1 MGPEPRAAGRS
12 LRSDGAALNRAA
24 ALLVMA
30 GALAVSDPPLARG
43 EAPPPPVTTPILSPD
58 SRVELRPL
66 LRNAT
71 PIQLFAAAE
80 EAWSTGD
87 AEGLAALVDTTSVRI
102 GLKPGSTPT
111 AAMTRSAA
119 VFLFQD
125 QLRLV
130 TTQSFQ
136 ILRVNAGPAAST
148 AVARWWGD
156 WGGGQGVRRLTVTLT
171 AAPVAGRWC
180 LREVRVKG

>member
-1 MGPEPRAAGRS
+1 VT
-12 LRSDGAALNRAA
+12 RAA
-24 ALLVMA
+24 ALLA
-30 GALAVSDPPLARG
+30 SLLAAATPQARG
-43 EAPPPPVTTPILSPD
+43 ETAPPPVSTPILSG
-58 SRVELRPL
+58 SRAERIPL

-71 PIQLFAAAE
+71 PIQLFAAVE

-87 AEGLAALVDTTSVRI
+87 AEDLAALVDTTSVRI

-119 VFLFQD
+119 TFLFQD

-136 ILRVNAGPAAST
+136 VLRVNVGRDVSSAT
-148 AVARWWGD
+148 ARWWGD
-156 WGGGQGVRRLTVTLT
+156 WGGNEGMRRLTVTLT
-171 AAPVAGRWC
+171 ASPVAGRWC

>member
-1 MGPEPRAAGRS
+1 MRT
-12 LRSDGAALNRAA
+12 A
-24 ALLVMA
+24 ALLI
-30 GALAVSDPPLARG
+30 LAVAGWAPPVRA
-43 EAPPPPVTTPILSPD
+43 EAPPPPPPSASTPILAPD
-58 SRVELRPL
+58 SQAEPHPL

-71 PIQLFAAAE
+71 AVQLFAAVE
-80 EAWSTGD
+80 ESWGSGD
-87 AEGLAALVDTTSVRI
+87 AEALAALVDTTRVRI

-119 VFLFQD
+119 TFLIQD

-136 ILRVNAGPAAST
+136 VFRVNVGNKSASAT
-148 AVARWWGD
+148 ARWWGD
-156 WGGGQGVRRLTVTLT
+156 WGGREGVRRLTVTLN

>member
-1 MGPEPRAAGRS
+1 MT
-12 LRSDGAALNRAA
+12 RAA
-24 ALLVMA
+24 ALLA
-30 GALAVSDPPLARG
+30 SLLAAATPQARG
-43 EAPPPPVTTPILSPD
+43 ETAAPPLSTPVLSSD
-58 SRVELRPL
+58 SRAERIPL

-71 PIQLFAAAE
+71 PIQLFAAVE

-87 AEGLAALVDTTSVRI
+87 AVDLAALVDTTSVRI
-102 GLKPGSTPT
+102 GLKPGAMPT

-119 VFLFQD
+119 TFLFQD

-136 ILRVNAGPAAST
+136 VLRVDVGRDVSSAT
-148 AVARWWGD
+148 ARWWGD
-156 WGGGQGVRRLTVTLT
+156 WGGSQGVRRLTVTLT

>member
-1 MGPEPRAAGRS
+1 MLILAGSASVGPSLCRA
-12 LRSDGAALNRAA
+12 
-24 ALLVMA
+24 
-30 GALAVSDPPLARG
+30 
-43 EAPPPPVTTPILSPD
+43 EAPPPPPPVSTPILAPD
-58 SRVELRPL
+58 SRAEAHGADR
-66 LRNAT
+66 RAT
-71 PIQLFAAAE
+71 PLQLFATAE
-80 EAWSTGD
+80 EAWASGD
-87 AEGLAALVDTTSVRI
+87 AETLASLVDTTQVRI

-136 ILRVNAGPAAST
+136 VTRVSVGNASAT
-148 AVARWWGD
+148 ATARWWGD
-156 WGGGQGVRRLTVTLT
+156 WGAREGTRKLTVTLS
-171 AAPVAGRWC
+171 AVPLAGRWY